1 MTGFQ
6 SATKLSDRHLRIL
19 LWLLASV
26 ALLVTHAGII
36 ATYGTHGLGPLLS
49 GIASLAEEL
58 ACVAACF
65 GAMRRSDAV
74 GRYFWRLL
82 AFSFTICMAAE
93 LATAV
98 QPAGALG
105 DLLFQFSWLPFGM
118 ALFVEHDYEGNKLDP
133 LHWADLI
140 QTLLLW
146 ITLYV
151 YFTPQGMAPSMYGPL
166 WNRHLFCDGLI
177 IILFLLRGSLTHSP
191 QIRTLFLETSIY
203 CLASCAANIW
213 GSFPPPPQPGDWQ
226 EVIWGAALMVMVITA
241 ANWNGGPETA
251 SDVPLKPRHIV
262 FQQFFPLLYPAILL
276 AAMGRVAQYYPV
288 AAAVIGVASFIC
300 FSCRLL
306 VTQSRLRIGQED
318 LRKASRESETAKRE
332 AEAANRAKSEFLAN
346 MSHEIRTPMNGV
358 LGMTDLLL
366 NTEVNSEQR
375 EYLEMNR
382 LSAQA
387 LLTIINDL
395 LDFSKI
401 EAGCFELDPISCN
414 LRKLLDQTLKPLR
427 VRCRDKNLDLHLNID
442 ADVPETVLADSMR
455 LQQILIN
462 LVGNAIKF
470 TASGSVTVN
479 LALASVGDNQ
489 VHLHFA
495 VRDTG
500 IGIPPDKQKLIFKA
514 FSQADGST
522 TRRFGGTGL
531 GLSICVRLVE
541 MMGGKIEVDSVVGQ
555 GSCFHFQICVPT
567 LEAIPEPSGHSKTPV
582 LDAPDMSGA
591 LHILLAEDNP
601 VNRRLAVRIL
611 EKRGC
616 TVVSV
621 NNGRDAVNQL
631 NSEDFDLV
639 LMDISMPEMDGLE
652 ATSVIR
658 AAEKTGNHIPIIA
671 MTAHALVGDRE
682 MCLRAGMDGYVSKPI
697 QPDALFSEI
706 KQVLAADHS
715 LGSRIPWGS
724 RIPAAG

>member
-1 MTGFQ
+1 MTVFQ
-6 SATKLSDRHLRIL
+6 SVTQLPRRHVRIL
-19 LWLLASV
+19 GWLFASI
-26 ALLVTHAGII
+26 ALLLTHAGII
-36 ATYGTHGLGPLLS
+36 AHYGTHNQGPFLS
-49 GIASLAEEL
+49 GVASLSEEL
-58 ACVAACF
+58 ACVAACY

-93 LATAV
+93 IATAV

-105 DLLFQFSWLPFGM
+105 DFLFQFSWLPFGM
-118 ALFVEHDYEGNKLDP
+118 ALFVEHDYEGRKFDP
-133 LHWADLI
+133 LHGADLV

-151 YFTPQGMAPSMYGPL
+151 YFTPQGMAPTMYGPL
-166 WNRHLFCDGLI
+166 WNRQLFCDGLI
-177 IILFLLRGSLTHSP
+177 FVLFVLRGSLTHSP
-191 QIRTLFLETSIY
+191 KIRALFLTTSIY
-203 CLASCAANIW
+203 CLLACAANIW
-213 GSFPPPPQPGDWQ
+213 GSLPPPPQPGDWM
-226 EVIWGAALMVMVITA
+226 ELVWGTSMMVMVITA
-241 ANWNGGPETA
+241 AAWNGGSQTQPDLA
-251 SDVPLKPRHIV
+251 LKPRHIV

-276 AAMGRVAQYYPV
+276 ACMGRVAQYYPI
-288 AAAVIGVASFIC
+288 AAAAIGVASFIC

-306 VTQSRLRIGQED
+306 VTQSRLRIGQEQ
-318 LRKASRESETAKRE
+318 LRQASRESEAAKRE

-366 NTEVNSEQR
+366 GTEVNSEQR

-382 LSAQA
+382 LSAQS

-401 EAGCFELDPISCN
+401 EAGCFELDPISCD
-414 LRKLLDQTLKPLR
+414 LRKVLDQTLKPLR
-427 VRCRDKNLDLHLNID
+427 VRCRDKKLDLDLELDPRI
-442 ADVPETVLADSMR
+442 PEAVLADPMR

-470 TASGSVTVN
+470 TAKGSVQVK
-479 LALASVGDNQ
+479 LAVAADADDQ
-489 VHLHFA
+489 VQLHFA
-495 VRDTG
+495 VHDTG
-500 IGIPPDKQKLIFKA
+500 IGIPPEKQELIFKA
-514 FSQADGST
+514 FSQADSST

-541 MMGGKIEVDSVVGQ
+541 MMGGKIQVESTPGQ
-555 GSCFHFQICVPT
+555 GSCFHFQISVPKLKT
-567 LEAIPEPSGHSKTPV
+567 APEPAQV
-582 LDAPDMSGA
+582 ELQAAPDTLNP
-591 LHILLAEDNP
+591 LHILLADDNP
-601 VNRRLAVRIL
+601 VNRKLAVRML
-611 EKRGC
+611 EKRGH
-616 TVVSV
+616 TVVAV
-621 NNGRDAVNQL
+621 GDGRAAVNQL
-631 NSEDFDLV
+631 NSERFDLV

-652 ATSVIR
+652 ATSLIR
-658 AAEKTGNHIPIIA
+658 AGEKPGTHIPIIA

-706 KQVLAADHS
+706 KLALTARHS
-715 LGSRIPWGS
+715 LVL
-724 RIPAAG
+724 